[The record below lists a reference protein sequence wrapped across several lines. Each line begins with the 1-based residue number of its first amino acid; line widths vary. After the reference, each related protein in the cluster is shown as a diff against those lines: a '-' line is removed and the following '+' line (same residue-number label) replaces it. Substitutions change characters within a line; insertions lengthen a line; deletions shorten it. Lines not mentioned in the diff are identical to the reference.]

1 MFINTVKEKLK
12 AGEVAYGCFTPF
24 LNADLVEFVAMQGF
38 DYLVFEGEHG
48 TLSPAQC
55 THLVRAASLRGTTP
69 IARVPTNQP
78 HIILQYL
85 DTGVHGIHVPQ
96 VNSGAE
102 AEQVIQSA
110 KYRPR
115 GNRGLAGTRAADY
128 GMTMTLH
135 DYTQQ
140 ANEETLT
147 IVHVETVDAVQRIH
161 EFIAIDD
168 LDVIFIGPTD
178 LSQSLGYTGQR
189 NHPEVLNAIDEV
201 IEAVLPSDKAL
212 GIYVGSRE
220 EANNWRERGIQ
231 YISCGLSTIIKSG
244 VASYLG

>member
-1 MFINTVKEKLK
+1 MFKNAVKEKLK
-12 AGEVAYGCFTPF
+12 AGEVVYGCFTPF

-38 DYLVFEGEHG
+38 DYIVFEGEHG

-55 THLVRAASLRGTTP
+55 THLVRAASMRGTTP

-85 DTGVHGIHVPQ
+85 DTGIHGIHVPQ

-102 AEQVIQSA
+102 AEQVIQST
-110 KYRPR
+110 KYFPR
-115 GNRGLAGTRAADY
+115 GSRGLAGTRAADY
-128 GMTMTLH
+128 GMTMSLH

-140 ANEETLT
+140 ANAETLT
-147 IVHVETVDAVQRIH
+147 IVHVETGAAVKCIH
-161 EFIAIDD
+161 EFLAVDD

-189 NHPEVLNAIDEV
+189 DHPEVRRAIDDV
-201 IEAVLPSDKAL
+201 IEAVLSSDKAL
-212 GIYVGSRE
+212 GIYVSSHE
-220 EANNWRERGIQ
+220 EANYWRGRGIR
-231 YISCGLSTIIKSG
+231 YISCGLGTIIKLG